1 MRSGTDVTT
10 HKLFNYTGIL
20 FEEVPVDLKLLLEH
34 HLPPIFD
41 DQRVRLQVFCC
52 TENLPV
58 FLNSSHPTQLK
69 LQGHICYNSVKTEKQ
84 EVLQPR
90 QLQNICCCPG
100 ITAGR
105 LTCI

>member
-1 MRSGTDVTT
+1 MRSGTDVTA

-20 FEEVPVDLKLLLEH
+20 FEEVSVDLKLLLEH

-52 TENLPV
+52 AENLPV
-58 FLNSSHPTQLK
+58 FLNSGHPTQLK